1 MKTSPE
7 AMRVLWI
14 DDDAAFLRAHQRM
27 LRAHH
32 DVRAVTTAGE
42 AFAVLAVERF
52 DVILCDVNLPGM
64 SGPLFFEKLSPLHA
78 TRTIFVTGG
87 SCDNMKFLA
96 KHPTLLK
103 PFTAEELL
111 AAMNKVVNT
120 TLL

>member
-1 MKTSPE
+1 MTPRFSALINGCFE
-7 AMRVLWI
+7 R
-14 DDDAAFLRAHQRM
+14 
-27 LRAHH
+27 
-32 DVRAVTTAGE
+32 TTTCGRWRRPGRR
-42 AFAVLAVERF
+42 FAVLAVERF

-96 KHPTLLK
+96 EHPLLLK

-111 AAMNKVVNT
+111 AAMKKVVDT
-120 TLL
+120 APP